1 MAQRVLILGGGFG
14 GISVARTLE
23 RLGEP
28 FDVTLVSRD
37 NYGLFTPMLPEVSTG
52 GIETRHIVQPIR
64 AELRKTR
71 FVLGEIECVDL
82 ERKRVQVHHPLLG
95 VPSQLSYDHLV
106 LALGAT
112 AHTFGLPGVEERAVQ
127 LKTLDDGIR
136 LRNELIRMFELAEV
150 AAGEDER
157 RRLLCFTVVGG
168 GFTGVEAAGE
178 VQEFVDSVASFYPG
192 LRASWVRVVLLEGG
206 SRLLPEL
213 PEAFGVS
220 ARAMLQH
227 RGVEV
232 ITGDQVACADASG
245 ILLKSGRHIDC
256 QLIVWSAGS
265 RPSPQVRD
273 LPVEHARNGA
283 VIANADLSVPGFPGV
298 WVLGDCAQI
307 PKPEG
312 GWYPPT
318 AQHAIREAPLL
329 ARNIVASVRG
339 RETKAFSYSSLGMMA
354 SLGHRQGVAE
364 ILRGRMLTGFPA
376 WFLWRT
382 YYLLQLPG
390 LDRKLRVALDWTLN
404 LIFRRDIARLRI
416 SGELSVDR
424 EAVRPE
430 EKPLLT

>member
-1 MAQRVLILGGGFG
+1 MPQRVLILGGGFG

-23 RLGEP
+23 RLREP
-28 FDVTLVSRD
+28 LDVTLVSRD

-71 FVLGEIECVDL
+71 FVLGEIESVDL
-82 ERKRVQVHHPLLG
+82 ARKCVRVHHPLLG
-95 VPSQLSYDHLV
+95 VPSELCYDHLV
-106 LALGAT
+106 LALGAVAT
-112 AHTFGLPGVEERAVQ
+112 TFGLPGVEERALQ

-150 AAGEDER
+150 AAGENER
-157 RRLLCFTVVGG
+157 RRLLCFTIVGG

-192 LRASWVRVVLLEGG
+192 LRPSWVRVILLEGG
-206 SRLLPEL
+206 PRLLPEL
-213 PEAFGVS
+213 PDSFGIS

-232 ITGDQVACADASG
+232 VTGDQVARADASG

-265 RPSPQVRD
+265 RPTPQVRD

-283 VIANADLSVPGFPGV
+283 VVVEADLSVSSHPGV
-298 WVLGDCAQI
+298 WALGDCAQV
-307 PKPEG
+307 PKPDG

-318 AQHAIREAPLL
+318 AQHAIRQAPLL
-329 ARNIVASVRG
+329 ARNIVATVHG
-339 RETKAFSYSSLGMMA
+339 RPTKAFVYTSLGMMA

-364 ILRGRMLTGFPA
+364 IMRGRMLTGFPA

-390 LDRKLRVALDWTLN
+390 LDRKVRVALDWTLN
-404 LIFRRDIARLRI
+404 LLFRRDIARLRI
-416 SGELSVDR
+416 SGELSPDR
-424 EAVRPE
+424 EQAVAK
-430 EKPLLT
+430 EKPLPT